1 MIAIRPELRI
11 WVASQPVDFRS
22 GIDRLVALVA
32 AMLQADPFRGDL
44 YVFRSKRADRV
55 KILLWDGT
63 GLVLYHKRL
72 EQGRFV
78 WPPIREGA
86 VGLSSAQLAMLLD
99 GLDWTQVTPASVQRP
114 LRAA

>member
-1 MIAIRPELRI
+1 MIPIYADLRI

-22 GIDRLVALVA
+22 GIDRLVALEA
-32 AMLQADPFRGDL
+32 TTFQADVFGGDL

-78 WPPIREGA
+78 WPPIRDGA

-99 GLDWTQVTPASVQRP
+99 GLDWTRITPPLVQRP

>member
-1 MIAIRPELRI
+1 MMATSEETVLITGESGTGKELIARAIHK
-11 WVASQPVDFRS
+11 
-22 GIDRLVALVA
+22 
-32 AMLQADPFRGDL
+32 
-44 YVFRSKRADRV
+44 RSKRADRV

-99 GLDWTQVTPASVQRP
+99 GLDWAQVTPASVQRP

>member
-1 MIAIRPELRI
+1 MIAVRSELRI
-11 WVASQPVDFRS
+11 WLASQPVDFRS
-22 GIDRLVALVA
+22 GMDRLAALVA
-32 AMLQADPFRGDL
+32 AMLQSDPFSGDL
-44 YVFRSKRADRV
+44 FVFRSKRADRL
-55 KILLWDGT
+55 KMLMWDGS

-99 GLDWTQVTPASVQRP
+99 GLDWTRVTPQSAQRP

>member
-11 WVASQPVDFRS
+11 WIASQPVDFRS
-22 GIDRLVALVA
+22 GIDRLVALAA
-32 AMLQADPFRGDL
+32 AMFQADAFCGDL

-55 KILLWDGT
+55 KILMWDGT

-99 GLDWTQVTPASVQRP
+99 GLDWTRVTPPCVQRP